1 MQILKLMG
9 KKFNKYKVY
18 KVFIDKYYTLKK

>member
-1 MQILKLMG
+1 MKALKLMD
-9 KKFNKYKVY
+9 KKYNKYKVY